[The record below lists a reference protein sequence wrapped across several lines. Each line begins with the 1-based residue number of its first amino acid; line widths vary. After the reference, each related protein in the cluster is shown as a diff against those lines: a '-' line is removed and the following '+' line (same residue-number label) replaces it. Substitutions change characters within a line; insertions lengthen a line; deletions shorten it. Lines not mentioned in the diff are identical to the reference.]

1 MNPNTPKKLTDP
13 PIRSTQTNFSIC
25 NRLAIFSIQ
34 KKTHEQRKKK
44 EKEHVKCDGG
54 GCLSS
59 QQSLVALFLATVIV
73 HKLKR
78 SAQTGLQFTTWK

>member
-1 MNPNTPKKLTDP
+1 MNPNTPKKLTDKQ
-13 PIRSTQTNFSIC
+13 ISQSVTDLQFSQSKKKHTN
-25 NRLAIFSIQ
+25 R
-34 KKTHEQRKKK
+34 EKKK